1 MRTIVA
7 RITRWDV
14 VWLTAIFD
22 LHGQRL
28 MAAAM
33 PKISRSADGLF
44 YPVVAMLLLAVDP
57 VVGRSFLT
65 AAALAFA
72 IELPVYKIMKQFVK
86 RDRPFEIL
94 TGVQGRVK
102 PSDRFSFPSGHTA
115 AAFLM
120 AILVGNSYPFLFP
133 VMGTW
138 ALAVGV
144 ARIYLG
150 VHYPTDVLAG
160 MCLGALSALLGIAAA
175 G

>member
-1 MRTIVA
+1 MRTVVA

-14 VWLTAIFD
+14 VWLTAIID

-33 PKISRSADGLF
+33 PKISRSADGCF
-44 YPVVAMLLLAVDP
+44 YPLVALLLLALDP
-57 VVGRSFLT
+57 EAGRSFLT
-65 AAALAFA
+65 AAAAAFA
-72 IELPVYKIMKQFVK
+72 IELPVYKIIKQFVK

-94 TGVQGRVK
+94 AGVQGRVK

-120 AILVGNSYPFLFP
+120 ATLVGNSCPYLSP
-133 VMGTW
+133 VVGSW

-150 VHYPTDVLAG
+150 VHYPTDVMAG
-160 MCLGALSALLGIAAA
+160 MCLGALSALFGIAAA